1 MHWFK
6 HLSGMGRSPAM
17 SELRGV
23 LGLAGY
29 GAFWLLMERIAES
42 WDAPGEPE
50 LCLPEREWRV
60 SCGFSAKKFQIL
72 TEILQKHD
80 IIRIKKCHSL
90 LCINAHILMKLKDE
104 FTRKLLKKSGE
115 TPESFRSR
123 SGIQTDI
130 EPDIE
135 KDKKTR
141 NPSELRRLLLPVLK
155 RYGIQADSERGRNIF
170 RYVEQMHPVNP
181 GAYLQSI
188 LQQKPDYDPVPDGGY
203 TEYEF
208 QQASRQQGPR
218 STGDIL
224 QGMELSKL
232 LRKDS

>member
-1 MHWFK
+1 MLWFK

-80 IIRIKKCHSL
+80 IIRMKKCHSL

-115 TPESFRSR
+115 TPESFRSH
-123 SGIQTDI
+123 SGTQTDI
-130 EPDIE
+130 EPDVE

-141 NPSELRRLLLPVLK
+141 NPTELRRLLLPVLK
-155 RYGIQADSERGRNIF
+155 RYGIQADSERGRNLL
-170 RYVEQMHPVNP
+170 RYVEAKQAINP
-181 GAYLQSI
+181 GGYLQGI
-188 LQQKPDYDPVPDGGY
+188 LKKEPNFDPAPSGGR
-203 TEYEF
+203 TEYYS
-208 QQASRQQGPR
+208 QQTIRQQGPCAV
-218 STGDIL
+218 GDIL
-224 QGMELSKL
+224 RDMNFSMPLEKG
-232 LRKDS
+232 D